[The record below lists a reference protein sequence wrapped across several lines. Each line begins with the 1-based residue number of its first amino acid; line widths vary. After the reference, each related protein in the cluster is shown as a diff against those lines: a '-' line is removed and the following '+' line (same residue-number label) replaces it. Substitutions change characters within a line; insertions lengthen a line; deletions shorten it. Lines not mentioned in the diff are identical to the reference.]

1 MEIGISAA
9 QRRVLIALARPFAA
23 SGSFATPA
31 TNREIAA
38 ELHVSVDTVKTH
50 LRAIAT
56 KFDIGEL
63 PQNAKRARLVELA
76 LQSGEIS
83 ERDLEP

>member
-1 MEIGISAA
+1 MEIRISAA
-9 QRRVLIALARPFAA
+9 QRRVLIALARPFAVQ
-23 SGSFATPA
+23 GSFATPA

-50 LRAIAT
+50 LRAIAA

-83 ERDLEP
+83 EHDLER